1 MKSSSRLIGIIL
13 IIAAVAAAV
22 LGWLW
27 LRANVAEGNQQ
38 ASGSLL
44 GAAFIGLVIVVP
56 LIGLG
61 LYFVHRGNAEAKAAE
76 EIAAQRTILDMVKT
90 QGKVSIADL
99 SFATKLD
106 RDQIEQRI
114 RGLVGRGLF
123 SGYVDWNAG
132 MLYSVDAAKLKSA
145 TACPNCGGEL
155 TLAGKGLVKC
165 PYCGA
170 EIFL

>member
-1 MKSSSRLIGIIL
+1 MKSPARLIGIIL
-13 IIAAVAAAV
+13 VAAGVVAAV

-56 LIGLG
+56 LIGFG
-61 LYFVHRGNAEAKAAE
+61 LFFLQRGAAE
-76 EIAAQRTILDMVKT
+76 GRQSQTIAEQRTILDMVKT

-99 SFATKLD
+99 SFATKLN

-114 RGLVGRGLF
+114 RELVGRGLF
-123 SGYVDWNAG
+123 TGYVDWNSG
-132 MLYSVDAAKLKSA
+132 MLYSVDAAKLHGA
-145 TACPNCGGEL
+145 TTCPNCGGEL